1 MVLTIIYSFTLV
13 ETLKLRFWDNSE
25 IYIVRG
31 NFPPYRGP
39 KARVQVRMNNNSRS
53 AS

>member
-25 IYIVRG
+25 IYIWQIQKCEIRIQQLDMV
-31 NFPPYRGP
+31 
-39 KARVQVRMNNNSRS
+39 
-53 AS
+53 